1 MKITRVNQV
10 LEVYNTNRIQK
21 TEKTNKTMGK
31 DVFAL
36 SKEGKDFQIA
46 LSALSKVPD
55 IRQEKVQEITQR
67 LQSGNYNVSAQELAD
82 KIVESAFDQKI

>member
-1 MKITRVNQV
+1 
-10 LEVYNTNRIQK
+10 
-21 TEKTNKTMGK
+21 MGK

-36 SKEGKDFQIA
+36 SKEGRDFQIA

-55 IRQEKVQEITQR
+55 IRQEKVQEIKEK